1 MKVLSLLFLLCLGG
15 CQLWGTVINGGHRL
29 YAIVDDD
36 RTAKDDWTDVQIN
49 ASVRDALS
57 QRSGALLV
65 DVEVTVFEGSVLLTG
80 IVPKGEVLTDI
91 LEATWSVPGV
101 RKVYNYVRV
110 GEPPQTFDVTR
121 EALLAASIK
130 TKLALAA
137 GIDATNYKLT
147 LENGVIYLMG
157 ICKDDSEYTKVL
169 SILKNTEGVDKII
182 YLMRRPI

>member
-110 GEPPQTFDVTR
+110 G
-121 EALLAASIK
+121 ASIK